1 MHTQPVALFIEA
13 WRQMTERLPSPRY
26 ANDKGV
32 ASCFSNVPNLFFNLW
47 VQSQPATSA
56 EEFRALLATAA
67 QRAETSAF
75 PTGGIIRVD
84 WSPVGWEEI
93 AKSAGLAPMVPMIC
107 METDSLLEPRR
118 PPSDLII
125 RRVVDDKG
133 ARDLAFL
140 NARAYGMPL
149 ELWDCVSGMHFWP
162 SDCFAFIG
170 YNGETPVSS
179 AAALPVN
186 GTVYI
191 ALVATA
197 PEQQG
202 KGYAE
207 TVMRRAV
214 AEGQHAMGLKRTT
227 LHASMMGRP
236 LYEAMGYLPG
246 PQLVL
251 VGPVETR

>member
-1 MHTQPVALFIEA
+1 MHAQPVVLFIEA
-13 WRQMTERLPSPRY
+13 WRQMTERLPSPRF
-26 ANDKGV
+26 ANENGV

-47 VQSQPATSA
+47 VQSQPATA
-56 EEFRALLATAA
+56 EEEFRALIATAA
-67 QRAETSAF
+67 QRAATSAF
-75 PTGGIIRVD
+75 QTGGIIRVD
-84 WSPVGWEEI
+84 WSPAGWEEI
-93 AKSAGLAPMVPMIC
+93 AKAAGLAPMVPMIS

-118 PPSDLII
+118 PPADLNI

-133 ARDLAFL
+133 ARDLAIL

-162 SDCFAFIG
+162 SDCFAFVG
-170 YNGETPVSS
+170 YYGETPVSS

-202 KGYAE
+202 KG
-207 TVMRRAV
+207 RDSR
-214 AEGQHAMGLKRTT
+214 K
-227 LHASMMGRP
+227 P
-236 LYEAMGYLPG
+236 
-246 PQLVL
+246 
-251 VGPVETR
+251 